1 MLLLI
6 AFTSFA
12 TIALGVFAIA
22 QRPPSPVRSRALAMG
37 RDSAAALQPDEGAAQ
52 SRLLRPLARA
62 IVQILPGRW
71 LERLE
76 RMLVA
81 AGEPIDLSVFILLW
95 AVVAV
100 ASATAG
106 LLFGSIWLFL
116 LFAAAGLYL
125 PLLWLRRRVDQRR
138 RQITRALPDAIDLL
152 VTCVETGLGLDAAL
166 IRVGEATKGPLG
178 DEIGRTLRE
187 IAVGRSR
194 SDALLDLATRPGVAD
209 LESVIRP
216 IVQAER
222 SGVSIATSLRVQA
235 DALRVR
241 RRQRAQETAQKI
253 PPKMTMVIA
262 AFFIPAVMLIAIGPA
277 VFQLLDFFQ
286 GDWT

>member
-12 TIALGVFAIA
+12 TIALGVFAVA
-22 QRPPSPVRSRALAMG
+22 QRPPSPVRSRAMALG
-37 RDSAAALQPDEGAAQ
+37 RESAAALPAGEDAANH
-52 SRLLRPLARA
+52 RLLRPLSRA
-62 IVQILPGRW
+62 LTHVLPGRW
-71 LERLE
+71 LERLD

-81 AGEPIDLSVFILLW
+81 AGEPMDLSVFILVW

-100 ASATAG
+100 GGFTVG
-106 LLFGSIWLFL
+106 LLSGTLLLFL
-116 LFAAAGLYL
+116 ICAGGGLYF

-138 RQITRALPDAIDLL
+138 RQITRTLPDAIDLL

-166 IRVGEATKGPLG
+166 IRVAEATKGPLG
-178 DEIGRTLRE
+178 DEMSRTLRE

-194 SDALLDLATRPGVAD
+194 SEALLDLATRSGVPD

-222 SGVSIATSLRVQA
+222 SGVSIAASLRIQA
-235 DALRVR
+235 DALRIR

-253 PPKMTMVIA
+253 PPKMTIVIA
-262 AFFIPAVMLIAIGPA
+262 AFFIPAVMLLAIGPA
-277 VFQLLDFFQ
+277 VFQLLDFFS